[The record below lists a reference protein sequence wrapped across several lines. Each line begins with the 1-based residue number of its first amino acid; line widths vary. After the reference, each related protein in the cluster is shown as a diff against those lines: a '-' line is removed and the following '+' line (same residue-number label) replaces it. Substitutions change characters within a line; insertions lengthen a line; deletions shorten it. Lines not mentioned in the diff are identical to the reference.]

1 MAQIEKSSKIPNN
14 SKITNTMG
22 TLNATDIYSINKG
35 KAARSTQ
42 NQRVAIGRT
51 DKNQIYLNMNV
62 QQKLSN
68 DDK

>member
-35 KAARSTQ
+35 KAVRSTQ